1 MAQIITHRG
10 TVKSIEGKRVRVRI
24 LQASACST
32 CEAKNLCSS
41 SENKE
46 KWVDVVVDNAA
57 EYKVGE
63 DVILIGTWR
72 NGMWA
77 TVLAYAVPLL
87 VLLVVLFLSIHY
99 THNEPF
105 SALMALL
112 SVMVYYFVL
121 YLLKSRMSKKFLFS
135 IKHLNL

>member
-1 MAQIITHRG
+1 MTQIITHRG

-63 DVILIGTWR
+63 DVILTGTWR

-77 TVLAYAVPLL
+77 AVLAYAVPLL

-112 SVMVYYFVL
+112 SVLVYYFVL